1 MEFTGERYIPTLTG
15 EIYYEHV
22 HRYAIAA
29 PACAGKR
36 VLDLAS
42 GEGWGA
48 ALLARH
54 AADVVGVDIDAAAVE
69 HARRAYY
76 LANLRFANGSATN
89 IPLPDAS
96 VDVITSFETIE
107 HLSDHDRMLD
117 EFRRVLAPGGTLF
130 ISSPNKLVYSDLPN
144 YRNPFHVRE
153 LYYQEFRDL
162 LQRRFANVEI
172 YGQRFVSSSVLHP
185 LSGLRSDVAG
195 WYAGDLSAIGDGLPT
210 FTAPVYFVAV
220 CSDGPL
226 YDRVA
231 SGFVD
236 PHDDLYGHLRH
247 EVEMLRAR
255 ASLDQSLPSGTDPRA
270 LTSADRYALPG
281 ELRERA
287 DLPQDEIAAVQ
298 DGAATESVAAALEA
312 ARTAEEARRSAEAAL
327 AAEQARADAAEAL
340 ARKHADTLE
349 VEHARAEAAQGLV
362 QSQADAFGAERDRA
376 DLAEHALAAER
387 EQRGGLE
394 SEIAALRRRLSEA
407 GDFEARCAAAETAAR
422 EAEAKLAQ
430 VQTDLASVAGLRD
443 AGAIRLQAETERGRA
458 LESRLAEVRD
468 AIAERDTSLAAHRL
482 RLGELKRALGERG
495 EELARRDALIAERD
509 TAVAEYDATV
519 RLRDA
524 ALAARD
530 DRVAELEDVVAAQ
543 GSRIAALTA
552 MVAERDAMEAR
563 IVELQGRLVQEHAA
577 TLALRDRAER
587 EGAMLR
593 GILSS
598 RSWKLTSL
606 MRRVV
611 GIMRGRRPA

>member
-1 MEFTGERYIPTLTG
+1 MMEFTGERYVPSVTG

-54 AADVVGVDIDAAAVE
+54 AADVVGIDIDAAAVE
-69 HARRAYY
+69 HARRTYY
-76 LANLRFANGSATN
+76 LANLRFMNAPATE

-107 HLSDHDRMLD
+107 HLTDHDRMLD

-144 YRNPFHVRE
+144 YQNPFHVRE

-185 LSGLRSDVAG
+185 LSGLRSDAAG
-195 WYAGDLSAIGDGLPT
+195 WYAGDLSAIADGLPT

-220 CSDGPL
+220 CSDGAL

-247 EVEMLRAR
+247 ELDVLRTR
-255 ASLDQSLPSGTDPRA
+255 GSLDQALPSGEQGVRSLNPTQQFA
-270 LTSADRYALPG
+270 LAG
-281 ELRERA
+281 EVRE
-287 DLPQDEIAAVQ
+287 DV
-298 DGAATESVAAALEA
+298 AALEA
-312 ARTAEEARRSAEAAL
+312 AAADDAIEAAVAAVQHVMDETL
-327 AAEQARADAAEAL
+327 AAERARAD
-340 ARKHADTLE
+340 
-349 VEHARAEAAQGLV
+349 EAAALL
-362 QSQADAFGAERDRA
+362 
-376 DLAEHALAAER
+376 LAESDALAAER
-387 EQRGGLE
+387 ARAGEAEELAQERAEALVAANAEREAAVAAEHALRAGLE
-394 SEIAALRRRLSEA
+394 AEIAALRERVAEA
-407 GDFEARCAAAETAAR
+407 GQLAARFAAADTAAR
-422 EAEAKLAQ
+422 EAETTLTQLRAE
-430 VQTDLASVAGLRD
+430 VAAATSARD
-443 AGAIRLQAETERGRA
+443 ALARRLEGEAERGHA
-458 LESRLAEVRD
+458 LEGSVSELRRE
-468 AIAERDTSLAAHRL
+468 IAERDAVVAARDL
-482 RLGELKRALGERG
+482 RLQELKRALSDRSA
-495 EELARRDALIAERD
+495 ELGRRDTLIAERD
-509 TAVAEYDATV
+509 AAVAEYDAMV

-524 ALAARD
+524 TLTERDARIE
-530 DRVAELEDVVAAQ
+530 ELEETVAAQ
-543 GSRIAALTA
+543 AARIAGLRT

-577 TLALRDRAER
+577 TLAFRDRAEKD
-587 EGAMLR
+587 GALLR
-593 GILSS
+593 SILSS
-598 RSWKLTSL
+598 RSWKMTGLV
-606 MRRVV
+606 RRAV
-611 GIMRGRRPA
+611 GFVRGRRPA